1 MMFAEWINSIV
12 ATLFAFDGDV
22 VGRLL
27 ALLRYDES
35 SPLTL
40 TTGFFLVAFLLFALG
55 YVVVRNRA
63 HLRTIYVVLFSLYF
77 YYKLSGIYL
86 LLLLAV
92 AVSDFLIGRGVYN
105 SLSKGGSGRM
115 LVALSVVI
123 NISILVYFKAT
134 NFFVGVINDL
144 YGTGT
149 LNWESVVVP
158 AGVSFFVFQSI
169 AYVVDIARGHIKP
182 LRRFSDYLFMLS
194 FFPKMFLGPLV
205 KAKEFIPQIEAERV
219 VVTREDF
226 GRAVSLIAG
235 GVVKYAIIAKSI
247 GVLFVAPAFAGE
259 MGDGG
264 VVALMAIYG
273 FTLQIY
279 CDFSGYSDIAQGVAL
294 MMGFRLPDNFDAP
307 YHSATITEFW
317 RRWHISLSTWLKEY
331 LYISLGGNR
340 KGAFRTYLNLII
352 TMFLGGLWHGVG
364 LTFMAWGLLHGVA
377 LALHKVWLKVV
388 PGAKTLGR
396 DMKPLWRVLATLFTF
411 HVVAFGWLLF
421 TAHDM
426 TTVVDMLHN
435 IVYNFSLADVVPM
448 VEQSAVAMVLMAIGY
463 LLHALPRRADEA
475 LRRGVVRI
483 GFVGQWLVMVV
494 AIWMVMQCNMLLAA
508 EAGAAAG
515 LPIYAAF

>member
-1 MMFAEWINSIV
+1 MMLTEWINSIV
-12 ATLFAFDGDV
+12 ATLFAFDDQV
-22 VGRLL
+22 VERLL
-27 ALLRYDES
+27 GLLRYDAQ

-40 TTGFFLVAFLLFALG
+40 TTGFFLLSFLIFGIG

-63 HLRTIYVVLFSLYF
+63 HLRTWYVVLFSLYF
-77 YYKLSGIYL
+77 YYKLSGVYL
-86 LLLLAV
+86 LLLLFV
-92 AVSDFLIGRGVYN
+92 AVSDFSIGSWVARRKAKQK
-105 SLSKGGSGRM
+105 STGGA
-115 LVALSVVI
+115 VALSVVI
-123 NISILVYFKAT
+123 NLAILVYFKAT
-134 NFFVGVINDL
+134 NFFVDVVNNL
-144 YGTGT
+144 YGSGT
-149 LNWESVVVP
+149 LDFESVVVP

-169 AYVVDIARGHIKP
+169 AYVVDIARGEITP

-219 VVTREDF
+219 VVKREDM

-235 GVVKYAIIAKSI
+235 GIVKYAIIAKSI

-259 MGDGG
+259 MGDSG

-294 MMGFRLPDNFDAP
+294 MMGFRLPDNFNAP

-340 KGAFRTYLNLII
+340 KGAFRTYFNLII

-364 LTFMAWGLLHGVA
+364 LTFMAWGMLHGVA

-388 PGAKTLGR
+388 PGAKALGR

-411 HVVAFGWLLF
+411 HLVAFGWLLF
-421 TAHDM
+421 TAKDM
-426 TTVVDMLHN
+426 TVVGDAPQHC
-435 IVYNFSLADVVPM
+435 I
-448 VEQSAVAMVLMAIGY
+448 
-463 LLHALPRRADEA
+463 
-475 LRRGVVRI
+475 
-483 GFVGQWLVMVV
+483 
-494 AIWMVMQCNMLLAA
+494 
-508 EAGAAAG
+508 
-515 LPIYAAF
+515 